1 MHAQIHDIF
10 MRAPTNTLSTD
21 LTEEQRSRDLQF
33 AHQEDNIPG
42 DGIGGYTRNTV
53 HQEMALEVTP
63 GIQYTRRWH
72 WRLHP
77 EYSTPG
83 DGIGGY
89 TRNTVHQ
96 EMALEVTPGIQYTR
110 RWHWRLHP
118 EYSIPGDGIGGY
130 TRNTVHQEM
139 AMEVTPRDGHGCYIR
154 KWPLRLH
161 QEMDMEVIS
170 RDGHG
175 GYTKR
180 YQENSTPGDGHGG
193 YTNKTVHQEMTM
205 EVNAI

>member
-110 RWHWRLHP
+110 RWPWRLHQ
-118 EYSIPGDGIGGY
+118 EMAMDVTSGNGHGGY
-130 TRNTVHQEM
+130 TRRWTWRLYQEMAMEVTPRDTKKTVHQEM
-139 AMEVTPRDGHGCYIR
+139 AMEVTQTRQYTRRWLWRLMRYDHGCQQN
-154 KWPLRLH
+154 L
-161 QEMDMEVIS
+161 
-170 RDGHG
+170 
-175 GYTKR
+175 
-180 YQENSTPGDGHGG
+180 NSKPRFW
-193 YTNKTVHQEMTM
+193 NKQ
-205 EVNAI
+205 I